1 MAKIR
6 VGQLAK
12 ELNLKVPEVLA
23 RLRELG
29 VEAKTNLSTVEDDV
43 AARLRGSTASPAAA
57 PAEGSTPRKAVA
69 KPAAPP
75 VAGPGAPA
83 ARPASKPQ
91 TIARPAAA
99 PATAAPASPTA
110 AKPPVAPS
118 TNPARPAIA
127 RTAAPAGAKAQPP
140 AAGRTSGPPRY
151 PATAVPARP
160 QGTTGIPGASSASPK
175 PGSPPMRN
183 YATGVPRP
191 AQPVSPVRPQPTSTV
206 IRPAG
211 MKGPVTT
218 TTARPGQAPPT
229 AVRPVSGS
237 VPGTGQRPGM
247 AGPARPLTG
256 VAQPPR
262 AVRPGGMTT
271 PAAPSQIVRP
281 PAGVRPGTTAVPP
294 RPAGRVEPA
303 RHQAGAAPSASA
315 VAPSPRPHAAP
326 SPPPRPAIPPPP
338 VIPDVLQEITI
349 TEGVTVKELSEK
361 MDRKAKDIITR
372 LLGRGIM
379 STINQPLDISMAK
392 EICREFGFDAKVISF
407 EEEVSLEQTKEAEPA
422 NLKTRDPVV
431 TIMGH
436 VDHGKTSLLDAIRE
450 SNIAAGEAGGI
461 TQHIGAYHI
470 RRKERGVTFIDTPG
484 HEAFTM
490 MRARGA
496 RVTDIVVLVVAA
508 DDGVMPQTIEAVHH
522 ARAAGVPMVVAI
534 NKVDKPGANLDR
546 VKKQLSDQGLL
557 VEDWGG
563 DVVAVPISAK
573 QKTGINELLEMIL
586 LVADIGDLKA
596 DPSSLASGVVLD
608 ARLDRSR
615 GPVATVL
622 VQRGTLRIGDPFI
635 AGAIHGKVRAMFD
648 DLGHRA
654 REAGP
659 SIPVEVLGLEG
670 VPEAGN
676 PFQVL
681 EDEWKVRQ
689 IGAFRQQKLRQE
701 AMAKSSRLTLDH
713 LYQAIK
719 EGMVKEL
726 PLVVKADVQGS
737 VEALTKSLNDLPSDK
752 VKIRTIHAGSGAIT
766 ETDVHLASAS
776 NAIIIGYNVRPERSA
791 QELAEKEKVDIR
803 LHSVIYDIT
812 NEIRNAMVGLL
823 DPEAKE
829 VYLGRADVRQ
839 VFKVPKVG
847 AVAGTY
853 VSDGKITRSAEVRLL
868 RDNVVVYTG
877 KVASLRRFKDDASE
891 VKSGYECGIGLANF
905 NDVKIGDVIEA
916 FKVEKIAV
924 KNL

>member
-23 RLRELG
+23 RLRDLG
-29 VEAKTNLSTVEDDV
+29 AEAKTNLSTVEDEV
-43 AARLRGSTASPAAA
+43 AGRLRASVPAEGTAARTGAGKLPAATTAASGATAPRAVSKPQTVSRPATPHAAVPPAVRPPVSPVTGLTGGAQRPPVQNAPAPAKTTSSPARTSVLPGRPAPSAPVRPPAPTGASGTSPAAPKAAA
-57 PAEGSTPRKAVA
+57 PARPFTPS
-69 KPAAPP
+69 P
-75 VAGPGAPA
+75 
-83 ARPASKPQ
+83 ARPAS
-91 TIARPAAA
+91 PA
-99 PATAAPASPTA
+99 
-110 AKPPVAPS
+110 
-118 TNPARPAIA
+118 
-127 RTAAPAGAKAQPP
+127 
-140 AAGRTSGPPRY
+140 
-151 PATAVPARP
+151 
-160 QGTTGIPGASSASPK
+160 
-175 PGSPPMRN
+175 
-183 YATGVPRP
+183 
-191 AQPVSPVRPQPTSTV
+191 SPVRPLAPGTMT
-206 IRPAG
+206 RPLAAR
-211 MKGPVTT
+211 GPATT
-218 TTARPGQAPPT
+218 ATARPGYTPT
-229 AVRPVSGS
+229 TAIRPTHGP
-237 VPGTGQRPGM
+237 VPATGQRPG
-247 AGPARPLTG
+247 ASPLRPLTG
-256 VAQPPR
+256 VAQLPR
-262 AVRPGGMTT
+262 A
-271 PAAPSQIVRP
+271 Q
-281 PAGVRPGTTAVPP
+281 RPGTTPTAATSPATRPAAGARPGTAAAPP
-294 RPAGRVEPA
+294 LRPAGRVEPA
-303 RHQAGAAPSASA
+303 KKHAGAAAGSATA
-315 VAPSPRPHAAP
+315 VAQPSRPHPVPAP
-326 SPPPRPAIPPPP
+326 APRPAVPPPPP
-338 VIPDVLQEITI
+338 VPDVLQEITI

-372 LLGRGIM
+372 LLGRGIL
-379 STINQPLDISMAK
+379 STINQPLDVAMAK

-422 NLKTRDPVV
+422 NLRSRDPVV

-470 RRKERGVTFIDTPG
+470 RRKERGITFIDTPG

-508 DDGVMPQTIEAVHH
+508 DDGVMPQTTEAVHH

-534 NKVDKPGANLDR
+534 NKMDKPGANLDR

-586 LVADIGDLKA
+586 LVADIGELKA

-676 PFQVL
+676 SFQVL

-701 AMAKSSRLTLDH
+701 AMAKTSRLTLDH
-713 LYQAIK
+713 LYQQIK

-752 VKIRTIHAGSGAIT
+752 VKIKIIHAGSGAIT

-791 QELAEKEKVDIR
+791 QDLAEKEKVDIR

-812 NEIRNAMVGLL
+812 NEIKSAMVGLL
-823 DPEAKE
+823 DPESKE

-839 VFKVPKVG
+839 VFKVPKIG
-847 AVAGTY
+847 AVAGSY

-868 RDNVVVYTG
+868 RDNVVAYTG

-891 VKSGYECGIGLANF
+891 VKSGYECGIGLANY
-905 NDVKIGDVIEA
+905 NDVKVGDVIEA
-916 FKVEKIAV
+916 FRVDKVAV

>member
-1 MAKIR
+1 MIVRHLTGLRLR
-6 VGQLAK
+6 VVGA
-12 ELNLKVPEVLA
+12 VLA
-23 RLRELG
+23 L
-29 VEAKTNLSTVEDDV
+29 V
-43 AARLRGSTASPAAA
+43 AGILAATIGTAGTAQAVRHEPAL
-57 PAEGSTPRKAVA
+57 P
-69 KPAAPP
+69 PP
-75 VAGPGAPA
+75 VP
-83 ARPASKPQ
+83 R
-91 TIARPAAA
+91 
-99 PATAAPASPTA
+99 
-110 AKPPVAPS
+110 PVAP
-118 TNPARPAIA
+118 
-127 RTAAPAGAKAQPP
+127 
-140 AAGRTSGPPRY
+140 
-151 PATAVPARP
+151 
-160 QGTTGIPGASSASPK
+160 
-175 PGSPPMRN
+175 
-183 YATGVPRP
+183 
-191 AQPVSPVRPQPTSTV
+191 
-206 IRPAG
+206 
-211 MKGPVTT
+211 
-218 TTARPGQAPPT
+218 
-229 AVRPVSGS
+229 
-237 VPGTGQRPGM
+237 
-247 AGPARPLTG
+247 
-256 VAQPPR
+256 
-262 AVRPGGMTT
+262 
-271 PAAPSQIVRP
+271 
-281 PAGVRPGTTAVPP
+281 
-294 RPAGRVEPA
+294 
-303 RHQAGAAPSASA
+303 
-315 VAPSPRPHAAP
+315 
-326 SPPPRPAIPPPP
+326 PPPP
-338 VIPDVLQEITI
+338 LPEMMKDITI

-361 MDRKAKDIITR
+361 MDRKAKDIITK

-379 STINQPLDISMAK
+379 ATINQPLDVNVAR
-392 EICREFGFDAKVISF
+392 EVCRELGFDAKVITF
-407 EEEVSLEQTKEAEPA
+407 EEEVSIEQTREAVPA
-422 NLKTRDPVV
+422 DLRPRDPVV

-450 SNIAAGEAGGI
+450 SNIAGGEAGGI

-470 RRKERGVTFIDTPG
+470 RRKTRGITFIDTPG
-484 HEAFTM
+484 HEAFTL

-496 RVTDIVVLVVAA
+496 KVTDIVVLVVAA
-508 DDGVMPQTIEAVHH
+508 DDGVMPQTIEAMHH

-534 NKVDKPGANLDR
+534 NKIDKPGANLDR

-563 DVVAVPISAK
+563 DVVSVPISAK
-573 QKTGINELLEMIL
+573 QRQGIEDLLEMIL
-586 LVADIGDLKA
+586 LVADILDLKA
-596 DPSSLASGVVLD
+596 DPASLASGVVLES
-608 ARLDRSR
+608 RLDRSR
-615 GPVATVL
+615 GPAATVL
-622 VQRGTLRIGDPFI
+622 VQRGTLKIGDPFI

-648 DLGHRA
+648 DLAHRV

-713 LYQAIK
+713 LYQQIK

-737 VEALTKSLNDLPSDK
+737 VEALSKNLSDLPSDK
-752 VKIRTIHAGSGAIT
+752 VKIRIIHAGSGAIT

-812 NEIRNAMVGLL
+812 NEIKNAMLGLL
-823 DPEAKE
+823 EPESKE
-829 VYLGRADVRQ
+829 VYLGRAEVRQ

-847 AVAGTY
+847 TVAGCQ
-853 VSDGKITRSAEVRLL
+853 VSDGKILRSAEVRLL

-877 KVASLRRFKDDASE
+877 KVSSLRRFKDDVSE
-891 VKSGYECGIGLANF
+891 VKAGYECGIGLANF

>member
-1 MAKIR
+1 M
-6 VGQLAK
+6 
-12 ELNLKVPEVLA
+12 
-23 RLRELG
+23 
-29 VEAKTNLSTVEDDV
+29 
-43 AARLRGSTASPAAA
+43 
-57 PAEGSTPRKAVA
+57 
-69 KPAAPP
+69 
-75 VAGPGAPA
+75 
-83 ARPASKPQ
+83 
-91 TIARPAAA
+91 
-99 PATAAPASPTA
+99 
-110 AKPPVAPS
+110 
-118 TNPARPAIA
+118 
-127 RTAAPAGAKAQPP
+127 
-140 AAGRTSGPPRY
+140 
-151 PATAVPARP
+151 
-160 QGTTGIPGASSASPK
+160 
-175 PGSPPMRN
+175 
-183 YATGVPRP
+183 PRP
-191 AQPVSPVRPQPTSTV
+191 A
-206 IRPAG
+206 
-211 MKGPVTT
+211 
-218 TTARPGQAPPT
+218 
-229 AVRPVSGS
+229 
-237 VPGTGQRPGM
+237 VP
-247 AGPARPLTG
+247 
-256 VAQPPR
+256 
-262 AVRPGGMTT
+262 
-271 PAAPSQIVRP
+271 
-281 PAGVRPGTTAVPP
+281 
-294 RPAGRVEPA
+294 
-303 RHQAGAAPSASA
+303 
-315 VAPSPRPHAAP
+315 
-326 SPPPRPAIPPPP
+326 PPPP
-338 VIPDVLQEITI
+338 VPDVLQEITI

-372 LLGRGIM
+372 LLGRGIL
-379 STINQPLDISMAK
+379 STINQPLDVAMAK
-392 EICREFGFDAKVISF
+392 EICREFGFDAKAISF

-422 NLKTRDPVV
+422 NLRPRDPVV

-470 RRKERGVTFIDTPG
+470 RRKERGITFIDTPG

-508 DDGVMPQTIEAVHH
+508 DDGVMPQTTEAVHH

-534 NKVDKPGANLDR
+534 NKMDKPGANLDR

-586 LVADIGDLKA
+586 LVADIGELKA

-676 PFQVL
+676 SLQVL

-701 AMAKSSRLTLDH
+701 AMAKTSRLTLDH
-713 LYQAIK
+713 LYQQIK

-752 VKIRTIHAGSGAIT
+752 VKIKTIHAGSGAIT

-839 VFKVPKVG
+839 VFKVPKIG
-847 AVAGTY
+847 AVAGSY

-891 VKSGYECGIGLANF
+891 VKSGYECGIGLANY
-905 NDVKIGDVIEA
+905 NDVKVGDVIEA
-916 FKVEKIAV
+916 FHVEKVAV